1 MSTFI
6 DLPRRAA
13 TRLVVVLWLA
23 GVVMSP
29 EPAHAQTAT
38 TTLDAVTVSSVASRQ
53 PVEKS
58 YDRILQGQAL
68 FARLKARHAPDAE
81 LRYRLLPRRPD
92 TGLQSVEMFILGRDV
107 EQRVAVAA
115 DHTFRIDP
123 LPADRAAGAQVTV
136 LDREA
141 LTVTW
146 RTDVRSPGV
155 PQGMRRLGDL
165 RVECEVGLESGLVSN
180 VRSILDEISQALTR
194 PGFCLRNPARYYFFA
209 ERPLFKVTLAHG
221 TRRHVLPADELYA
234 GLTRDPRVVE
244 ELAYCDCE
252 VLLDRTYFLPLGD
265 ASWPD
270 DALVSFDY
278 MDPEGPQ

>member
-6 DLPRRAA
+6 NLPRRAA
-13 TRLVVVLWLA
+13 IGLVA
-23 GVVMSP
+23 GVWFASVAMSP
-29 EPAHAQTAT
+29 ESANAQAVA

-68 FARLKARHAPDAE
+68 FERLKARHAPDAE

-92 TGLQSVEMFILGRDV
+92 AGLEGVELFILGRDI
-107 EQRVAVAA
+107 EQRITVAA

-123 LPADRAAGAQVTV
+123 LPVDRTAGAQVTV
-136 LDREA
+136 LDRAA

-209 ERPLFKVTLAHG
+209 ERPLFKVTLVNG
-221 TRRHVLPADELYA
+221 THRHVLPADELYA

-270 DALVSFDY
+270 DTLVSFDY
-278 MDPEGPQ
+278 MDAAESP